1 MRFMTVRP
9 RLPYGVIRK
18 PTTDIIAATEETN
31 DRKAKAAILLQH
43 NRREY
48 MDKLAREIREVKDND
63 EKGRGAAVHSPEND
77 QGHDQSEIDR
87 KDYD

>member
-1 MRFMTVRP
+1 MTVRP
-9 RLPYGVIRK
+9 RLPYGVKRK

-48 MDKLAREIREVKDND
+48 MERLVREIEEGKHRDRE
-63 EKGRGAAVHSPEND
+63 E
-77 QGHDQSEIDR
+77 
-87 KDYD
+87 